1 MMQAGA
7 GFDDGSPGDGFSF
20 EYYMFDWDD
29 NILHMPTR
37 IYLEKKTD
45 DGWIDH
51 PVSTAVFAGIR
62 QDTLNY
68 RPINE
73 DWDDAFIEFYDH
85 GQRGDRA
92 FVEDTITALGPIID
106 GMEKGGPSITRFCQ
120 ALMEGRLF
128 AIITARAHSVQ
139 SIREGVEYFIA
150 EVLTESQRE
159 RMVESL
165 RSFKD
170 LFEQAHQHL
179 SDEELVARYL
189 DLNKYHGVTSPE
201 FERLMGRKLDGAE
214 SPAIA
219 KKLAIRDFVE
229 HAVQQ
234 VKDLGFDVP
243 ISIGFSD
250 DDQHNI
256 KTVEDFLAREL
267 GREFPDVRF
276 VIYDT
281 SDRTIPGGKKIV
293 VRGQLDLGLDGEGI

>member
-1 MMQAGA
+1 MQDETELDAGGSEE
-7 GFDDGSPGDGFSF
+7 GFAF

-45 DGWIDH
+45 EGWIDY
-51 PVSTAVFAGIR
+51 PVSTSTFAGIR
-62 QDTLNY
+62 QDTVNY
-68 RPINE
+68 RPING

-85 GQRGDRA
+85 GQRGGRA
-92 FVEDTITALGPIID
+92 FVEDTMSALGPIID
-106 GMEKGGPSITRFCQ
+106 GAETGGPSITRFCQ
-120 ALMEGRLF
+120 ALVEGRLF

-139 SIREGVEYFIA
+139 FIREGVEYFIA
-150 EVLTESQRE
+150 RVLTETQRE
-159 RMVESL
+159 EMIRNL

-179 SDEELVARYL
+179 TGAELVAKYL

-201 FERLMGRKLDGAE
+201 FELLIGRKLDGAE

-234 VKDLGFDVP
+234 VKDLGFDAP

-256 KTVEDFLAREL
+256 RTVEEFLAREL
-267 GREFPDVRF
+267 GREFPYVRF

-281 SDRTIPGGKKIV
+281 SDPTIPGGKKIV
-293 VRGQLDLGLDGEGI
+293 VRGQLDLGLDGDGI